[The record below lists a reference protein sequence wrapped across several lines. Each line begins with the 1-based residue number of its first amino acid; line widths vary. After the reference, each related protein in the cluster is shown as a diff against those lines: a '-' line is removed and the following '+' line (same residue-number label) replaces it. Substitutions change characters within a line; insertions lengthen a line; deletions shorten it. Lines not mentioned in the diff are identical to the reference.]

1 MPTPSANKVQIN
13 LAALRHNYLQL
24 QEVVGNDVRLLP
36 MVKANAYGH
45 GLIPAARAFY
55 EAGARAFGVAE
66 IDEGVRLRE
75 AGVAGEIIVFLG
87 ALPAGFE
94 DLLRYDLSPVVFQR
108 ETVQELSAFA
118 MRAGKKVG
126 VHVKIDVGM
135 GRLGALPHEFQP
147 LLESVGKLPGV
158 YLAGVMSHL
167 PLADNPEENITL
179 AHGRTFLEAI
189 AAAAESGTGHIAHI
203 ANSAALLR
211 FPKLHCDMVRPGI
224 ALYGYYPS
232 NRLREEASVSLR
244 PAMSFKSWVIQV
256 KELTTGRGVSYGHTF
271 VTGRPT
277 RLAVVSAGYDD
288 GYSRRLSGR
297 AAVLIRGRRVPVL
310 GTICMNACMADVT
323 ELDRVEVGDEVVLLG
338 EQGREKITAD
348 EIAGWLGTISYE
360 VLCLFGA
367 CNRHE
372 YIDEEIQD

>member
-1 MPTPSANKVQIN
+1 MPTPSVNKVQIN

-24 QEVVGNDVRLLP
+24 QEVVGNHVRLLP

-45 GLIPAARAFY
+45 GLVPTARALY

-66 IDEGVRLRE
+66 IEEGVRLRE

-87 ALPAGFE
+87 VMPAGFA
-94 DLLRYDLSPVVFQR
+94 DLLRCDLSPVVFGR
-108 ETVQELSAFA
+108 DTVEALSAFA
-118 MRAGKKVG
+118 VQAGKKVG
-126 VHVKIDVGM
+126 VHVKMDVGM

-147 LLESVGKLPGV
+147 LLETVGKLPGV

-167 PLADNPEENITL
+167 PLADNPEEKLTL
-179 AHGRTFLEAI
+179 AHGSTFFEAI
-189 AAAAESGTGHIAHI
+189 SAAEQSGKGRVAHI

-211 FPKLHCDMVRPGI
+211 FPKLHYDMVRPGI

-232 NRLREEASVSLR
+232 ARLREEAAVKLR
-244 PAMSFKSWVIQV
+244 PAMSFKSCVIQV
-256 KELTTGRGVSYGHTF
+256 KELPAGRGVSYGHAF
-271 VTGRPT
+271 VTQRPT

-288 GYSRRLSGR
+288 GYSRRLTGR
-297 AAVLIRGRRVPVL
+297 AVVLIGGRRVPVL

-338 EQGREKITAD
+338 MQGREEITAD

-372 YIDEEIQD
+372 YIDED